1 MALITFEDLPSTNTP
16 INATDLNTIQLEEY
30 STTEK
35 IIGVWHDGRTIYRKV
50 VRFNP
55 DDSALATY
63 TNHNISNINEI
74 LPTSSCVLHRNG
86 GAFVPMSLIYPYN
99 SVDLLNWSIGWQ
111 VDKTRITTWIGEN
124 MRAQIDT
131 TNYGCVAIL
140 EYTKTN

>member
-63 TNHNISNINEI
+63 TNHNISTSALILYHRKSTLSSYIVLFTTFLTIN
-74 LPTSSCVLHRNG
+74 PSS
-86 GAFVPMSLIYPYN
+86 
-99 SVDLLNWSIGWQ
+99 
-111 VDKTRITTWIGEN
+111 
-124 MRAQIDT
+124 
-131 TNYGCVAIL
+131 
-140 EYTKTN
+140 